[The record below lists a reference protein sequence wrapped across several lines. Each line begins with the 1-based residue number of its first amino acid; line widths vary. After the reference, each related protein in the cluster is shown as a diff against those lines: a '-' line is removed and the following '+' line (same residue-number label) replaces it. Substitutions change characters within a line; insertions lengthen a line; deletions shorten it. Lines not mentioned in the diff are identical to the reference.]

1 MNKTRIVYTVNDPS
15 FFLSHRLPLAIQ
27 ALRKN
32 WEVYLISDF
41 TKADQKLFTDQKIIP
56 VHIPL
61 NKSSVSIRSNLSTF
75 FSLSSKF
82 KELNPNII
90 HNITLK
96 MSLLGSLTSFLGVRS
111 IIINAISGLGYLYTN
126 SRFSL
131 SKIIVAILFRVINA
145 IYQPF
150 YIFQNKNDL
159 KIFKGYWLKNRFSI
173 IKGSGVNHKEFI
185 YTPSNKNQKVNITFT
200 GRILKDKGILELI
213 KAIEILPKEIQS
225 KVVLNIYGK
234 IDLDNP
240 AHIAENELKK
250 LLKPNLIIWHGN
262 TNDIKNVLIKSDIYC
277 LPSYREGLPK
287 STIEAIAIGRPI
299 VTTNAPGCEDTVS
312 EGVNGFKVNVKDHK
326 TLSEKLKILI
336 EDEPLRIQMGK
347 KSREIFEENFTLD
360 KVVKQTFDLYDSLIV
375 KN

>member
-1 MNKTRIVYTVNDPS
+1 MIKTRIVYTVNDPS

-27 ALRKN
+27 ALKKN

-41 TKADQKLFTDQKIIP
+41 SNVDQKLFTDQKIIP

-75 FSLSSKF
+75 FSLSSKL

-111 IIINAISGLGYLYTN
+111 KIINAISGLGYLYTN

-131 SKIIVAILFRVINA
+131 SKIVVAILFRVINA

-159 KIFKGYWLKNRFSI
+159 KIFKGYWLKNQFSI

-185 YTPSNKNQKVNITFT
+185 YTSPIKSQKVNITFT

-213 KAIEILPKEIQS
+213 KAIEILPKNIQS

-234 IDLDNP
+234 VDLENP
-240 AHIAENELKK
+240 AHINEKEFKK
-250 LLKPNLIIWHGN
+250 LLKPDSIIWHGN

-287 STIEAIAIGRPI
+287 STIEAMAIGRPI
-299 VTTNAPGCEDTVS
+299 VTTNAPGCEDTAS
-312 EGVNGFKVNVKDHK
+312 EGVNGYKVDVKDYK

-347 KSREIFEENFTLD
+347 KSREIFEENFTLA
-360 KVVKQTFDLYDSLIV
+360 KVIKESFELYESLIV